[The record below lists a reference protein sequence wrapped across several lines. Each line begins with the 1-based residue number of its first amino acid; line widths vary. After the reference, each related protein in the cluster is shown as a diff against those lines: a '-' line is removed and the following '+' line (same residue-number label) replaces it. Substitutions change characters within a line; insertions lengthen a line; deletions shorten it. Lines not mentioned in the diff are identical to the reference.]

1 MTRTFVFARGIR
13 KNAITFFIL
22 LLAFITSMCAVE
34 VNIND
39 RTRVSYTADNQ
50 GNSTL
55 LPTLSALSGERY
67 EPVIDLL
74 LDGVTATR
82 ASLVLHQ
89 ATPASCRQALAFALH
104 CWWTNST
111 EKLDNKI
118 WLTTQTILPQGLI
131 SVRSTSSILRHQPGL
146 QPIAET
152 ILKPWLGGD
161 AGISLL
167 PVEGLWTASLDEA
180 GHRRLIELLSLLER
194 PQATASSFVPDPD
207 VVDMRR
213 MMREPIYATSWSS
226 LMTTLSQSCDVSV
239 AMSPHLCLRV
249 FPKNNISLARLS
261 LGEIAATCAVFNI
274 RVFWQHGV
282 LCLGEA
288 DYHPDDADRE
298 HPAQRRHLAMIPIG
312 HLVSGPVDG
321 ELIVTALRQKV
332 APRWWEQPGAA
343 IYYLASARALLIGA
357 DIPTQQVLLEA
368 LNALDR
374 VGLELG
380 IGTLGAGNLP

>member
-1 MTRTFVFARGIR
+1 M
-13 KNAITFFIL
+13 
-22 LLAFITSMCAVE
+22 LLAFVTPARAVE
-34 VNIND
+34 ENVND
-39 RTRVSYTADNQ
+39 RTRVSFTADNQ
-50 GNSTL
+50 SNSLL
-55 LPTLSALSGERY
+55 LPTLSDLAGEQY

-82 ASLVLHQ
+82 ASLILHQ

-111 EKLDNKI
+111 EKLDKKI
-118 WLTTQTILPQGLI
+118 WLTTQTNRPPGQIF
-131 SVRSTSSILRHQPGL
+131 VRSTSSILRNQPGL
-146 QPIAET
+146 QPMAEA
-152 ILKPWLGGD
+152 ILKPWLGGG

-194 PQATASSFVPDPD
+194 PQAVASSSVPDPNI
-207 VVDMRR
+207 VDMRR
-213 MMREPIYATSWSS
+213 TMREPIYATSWSS
-226 LMTTLSQSCDVSV
+226 LMTSLSQSCDASV
-239 AMSPHLCLRV
+239 AMSPRLCLRV
-249 FPKNNISLARLS
+249 FPNNNINLPRLS
-261 LGEIAATCAVFNI
+261 LGEIAAACTVFNI
-274 RVFWQHGV
+274 RAFWQHGV

-288 DYHPDDADRE
+288 EYHPDDVDRE
-298 HPAQRRHLAMIPIG
+298 HPAQRRRLAMIPIG
-312 HLVSGPVDG
+312 HIVRNTVDG
-321 ELIVTALRQKV
+321 ELVATVLRQKI

-343 IYYLASARALLIGA
+343 IYYVASARALLIGA

-380 IGTLGAGNLP
+380 IETIGVGKFP

>member
-1 MTRTFVFARGIR
+1 M
-13 KNAITFFIL
+13 TFFIL
-22 LLAFITSMCAVE
+22 LLAFIAPICAVE
-34 VNIND
+34 LNKND
-39 RTRVSYTADNQ
+39 QTRVSYRAEDQ
-50 GNSTL
+50 GNDVL

-74 LDGVTATR
+74 LDGVTSTR

-104 CWWTNST
+104 CWWTSST
-111 EKLDNKI
+111 DALDNKI
-118 WLTTQTILPQGLI
+118 WLTTQSFLPQGTL
-131 SVRSTSSILRHQPGL
+131 SVRSISSILRNQPGL
-146 QPIAET
+146 QPVVES

-167 PVEGLWTASLDEA
+167 PVDGLWTASLDEA
-180 GHRRLIELLSLLER
+180 GHRRLIEVLSLLER
-194 PQATASSFVPDPD
+194 PQAVASTLLPDPD
-207 VVDMRR
+207 IVDMRR

-249 FPKNNISLARLS
+249 FPKTNINLARSS
-261 LGEIAATCAVFNI
+261 LGEIAATCAAFNI
-274 RVFWQHGV
+274 RVFWRHGV

-298 HPAQRRHLAMIPIG
+298 HPAQRRHLAMIPIS
-312 HLVSGPVDG
+312 HLVSSPVDG
-321 ELIVTALRQKV
+321 ELIATALRQKV
-332 APRWWEQPGAA
+332 ASRWWEQPGAA
-343 IYYLASARALLIGA
+343 IYYIAPARALLIGA

-380 IGTLGAGNLP
+380 IGTLGAGQLP